1 MYAPTKDI
9 NNYWNKSKSTVSFLL
24 RFSLN
29 VFNIELN
36 SQLKYYFP
44 VSYRLLLG
52 TTEILNEKPEFP

>member
-1 MYAPTKDI
+1 MHQPKTLIITGIKV
-9 NNYWNKSKSTVSFLL
+9 KSTVSFLL
-24 RFSLN
+24 TFSRN